1 MKTQIKRYA
10 HVAKWYSEIA
20 EYIRANYEYPDL
32 FCDILAATSPRV
44 AISRNWRVANHIY
57 KHWTSGKGL
66 DLSQCMRTHAPNVR
80 RAIRREPLSGPK
92 VSAFAANLKGD
103 MSQVTIDVW
112 MLRYYGIEGSV
123 TKKVYAELVARVTA
137 EAQEHG
143 YAPAEYQ
150 AIIWTMIRKQ
160 HGKKFRSFLSVA
172 DVKQGL
178 LFDIYEE

>member
-1 MKTQIKRYA
+1 MKTEIKRYA

-32 FCDILAATSPRV
+32 FCDILAATSPLV

-57 KHWTSGKGL
+57 KHWTAVKGL

-80 RAIRREPLSGPK
+80 RAIRGEPLSGPK

-123 TKKVYAELVARVTA
+123 TKKVYTELAARVKS

-150 AIIWTMIRKQ
+150 AIIWTIIRKQ
-160 HGKKFRSFLSVA
+160 HGKKYRSFLSVA

-178 LFDIYEE
+178 LFDVE